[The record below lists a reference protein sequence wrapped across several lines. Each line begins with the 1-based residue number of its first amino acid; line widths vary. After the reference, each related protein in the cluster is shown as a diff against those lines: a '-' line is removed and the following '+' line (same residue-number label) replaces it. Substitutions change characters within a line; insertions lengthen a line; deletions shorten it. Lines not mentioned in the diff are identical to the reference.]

1 MPSPALAV
9 TPAPSPT
16 PLPPEVYRADGLDR
30 SRPGLP
36 TGHARL
42 DAELPGGGWALGGL
56 NEILL
61 EHPGA
66 LEWRLLTPLLSGLK
80 RDNNK
85 PLLLIQPP
93 HQPHLPGLSSVGPLL
108 WITPTT
114 PQQALWATEQ
124 AIRSGDGGA
133 VLAWLPDLRNARPE
147 QIRRL
152 QTHALTSHVPIF
164 LFRPKAAAAQSSAAP
179 LRLVLRA
186 CGPWQIE
193 AHILKRR
200 GPAFEGWLALDAAP
214 PQLEGLL
221 TPRMRAARL
230 PSSRPVVVV
239 PHHHD
244 HHHHVLARPA
254 APAHVVE
261 H

>member
-1 MPSPALAV
+1 MPSPAL
-9 TPAPSPT
+9 TPTAPDAAL

-42 DAELPGGGWALGGL
+42 DVELPGGGWALGGL

-66 LEWRLLTPLLSGLK
+66 LEWRLLTPLLGGIK
-80 RDNNK
+80 RSDNSK

-93 HQPHLPGLSSVGPLL
+93 HEPHLPGLSVGPLL
-108 WITPTT
+108 WIQPTS

-133 VLAWLPDLRNARPE
+133 VLAWLPNLRDARPE

-152 QTHALTSHVPIF
+152 QTHALASHVPIF

-200 GPAFEGWLALDAAP
+200 GPAHEGWLALDATP
-214 PQLEGLL
+214 PQLEALL
-221 TPRMRAARL
+221 TPRMRAARF
-230 PSSRPVVVV
+230 PSRPVV
-239 PHHHD
+239 
-244 HHHHVLARPA
+244 HHHVLARPA
-254 APAHVVE
+254 AAAHVAE

>member
-1 MPSPALAV
+1 MPSPALIPPV
-9 TPAPSPT
+9 V
-16 PLPPEVYRADGLDR
+16 LPPEVYRADGLDS

-36 TGHARL
+36 SGHGLL
-42 DAELPGGGWALGGL
+42 DAQLPGGGWALGGL

-61 EHPGA
+61 EQPGA
-66 LEWRLLTPLLSGLK
+66 LEWRLLTPLLSGR
-80 RDNNK
+80 RDK

-93 HQPHLPGLSSVGPLL
+93 HRPHLPGLSVGPLL
-108 WITPTT
+108 WIKPTS

-133 VLAWLPDLRNARPE
+133 VLAWLPELRDARPE

-152 QTHALTSHVPIF
+152 QTHALASHVPIF

-179 LRLVLRA
+179 LRVQLRS

-200 GPAFEGWLALDAAP
+200 GPMHEGWLALDATP
-214 PQLEGLL
+214 PQLEALL

-230 PSSRPVVVV
+230 PSSRPV
-239 PHHHD
+239 
-244 HHHHVLARPA
+244 HHHHALARPA
-254 APAHVVE
+254 APVPVE